1 MTVAHATCHSEPH
14 SSSRGSRHLP
24 SAAFPGSPVL
34 SPWPDFPGVRA
45 ALASPAMVLACPHGP
60 WVQHGTPWRH
70 TASNQG
76 PAPLLPAQRPQAS
89 LVTSLTKG
97 CSETVT
103 GAIRQGAGF
112 SAHVVSCSPP
122 SPEHLSLGHPP
133 RPRSSVPPP
142 PGSLPGLASLHCSL
156 AGPPRT
162 SFSCPLSLS
171 CLCGCAQC
179 LFSRL
184 KSRWQ
189 DRHCLHPPP
198 STLAFPAPV
207 VGSPVTSLCSHRPLV
222 QMSRRS
228 TEATSP
234 TGGSESFLASFPPVE
249 MEALAVLS

>member
-34 SPWPDFPGVRA
+34 SPWPDFSGVRA

-133 RPRSSVPPP
+133 RPRSSVPPSSRKP
-142 PGSLPGLASLHCSL
+142 SWTCQLALFPCRPSKDLLLLSSLSFLSVWLCPMPLFTAEEQVAGQALSPSPTLHPC
-156 AGPPRT
+156 
-162 SFSCPLSLS
+162 FSCP
-171 CLCGCAQC
+171 CGG
-179 LFSRL
+179 LPSHL
-184 KSRWQ
+184 PM
-189 DRHCLHPPP
+189 LP
-198 STLAFPAPV
+198 STP
-207 VGSPVTSLCSHRPLV
+207 GSNV
-222 QMSRRS
+222 
-228 TEATSP
+228 
-234 TGGSESFLASFPPVE
+234 
-249 MEALAVLS
+249 